1 MRKWFALALC
11 CLVPAAFAATP
22 HVVALGGD
30 VTETIY
36 LLGAQQDLV
45 GVDSTSQWPDAAR
58 KLPDVGY
65 VRQLNAEGILALG
78 PQLIIA
84 THDAGPPAVIEQLR
98 SGGVRMALLPQSRT
112 PTDVG
117 AKVRTIGQLL
127 EREAQAEGLASR
139 IDQEYATLA
148 TSVAVMPHH
157 PRVLFLI
164 TAGGGSPMAAGRDT
178 AADQA
183 IALAGGRNA
192 VADYSGYK
200 PVSAEAM
207 VMQAPQVIMLM
218 RERAETM
225 GGIDAV
231 LKLPGVAQT
240 PAGKARQVIF
250 VDGQALLGFGPR
262 SAEQAQALQ
271 KMLATALP

>member
-11 CLVPAAFAATP
+11 CLIPAAFAATP

-98 SGGVRMALLPQSRT
+98 SAGVRMALLPQSRT
-112 PTDVG
+112 PTDVV

-127 EREAQAEGLASR
+127 GCEAQAERLATR
-139 IDQEYATLA
+139 IGQEYAVLA
-148 TSVAVMPHH
+148 TSVAAMPHH

-164 TAGGGSPMAAGRDT
+164 SAGGGSPLAAGRDT

-207 VMQAPQVIMLM
+207 VMQAPQVIVLM